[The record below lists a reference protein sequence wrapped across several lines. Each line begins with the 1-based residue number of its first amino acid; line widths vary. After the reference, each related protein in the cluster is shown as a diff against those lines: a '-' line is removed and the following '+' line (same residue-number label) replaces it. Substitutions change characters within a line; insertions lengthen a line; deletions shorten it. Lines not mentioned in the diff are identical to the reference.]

1 MSSHE
6 FKGIQFTELV
16 EITADLKQHWPL
28 LLVENI
34 FLTSFFNIAC
44 SELED

>member
-6 FKGIQFTELV
+6 RKRIQFTELV

-28 LLVENI
+28 LLVHEEYI
-34 FLTSFFNIAC
+34 SHIVF
-44 SELED
+44 